1 MIEVK
6 GRIKDVSRGM
16 DGKHRLTLELD
27 EFHPEWSLDGD
38 LRVSLK
44 KWRETRSGNAN
55 RLFWDCV
62 GKIATAARTDSWS
75 VYLEMLKRYG
85 QFEVVAIPPDSL
97 EAFKKV
103 WREVEDLGVI
113 TIKGQQVRRVRCFY
127 GSHTYDTEEFAA
139 LLDGT
144 ISEMKQ
150 MGLPTPAEEEVQRK
164 LNAWQKS
171 SGAH

>member
-27 EFHPEWSLDGD
+27 EYHKEWELDGD
-38 LRVSLK
+38 LRVGLR

-85 QFEVVAIPPDSL
+85 QFTYVCVKPSAVD
-97 EAFKKV
+97 AFKKM
-103 WREVEDLGVI
+103 WREVEDLGEVDI
-113 TIKGQQVRRVRCFY
+113 NGDTAVQLRCFY

-164 LNAWQKS
+164 LDAWQKS